1 MKLELIIGTACALG
15 VLSLAICGLN
25 SILEDKILVETLVE
39 DMRISDLTREQ
50 YIKDNSCELIET
62 ASRKITWYDHEDYI
76 IEPAQEVY
84 DCNDVIVRFNINKKG
99 F

>member
-1 MKLELIIGTACALG
+1 MKFERIIGTACALG
-15 VLSLAICGLN
+15 VLAIAVYGLN
-25 SILEDKILVETLVE
+25 SIIEERILVE
-39 DMRISDLTREQ
+39 DMRVSDLTREQ

-62 ASRKITWYDHEDYI
+62 TSRKVTWYEHEDYI